1 MKVSRKPPPQDSG
14 PLRGRL
20 RPPDEAREAKSGEPR
35 RGSKSDVGRSA
46 PRARGAA
53 RRGREIALQM
63 LYQWEVGR
71 SDIDSVLQTYW
82 QLEAPGSAP
91 ADEAR
96 VFAEQLARGTAENL
110 AVSDPLIAGEAQ
122 HWRLSRLALLD
133 RLILRL
139 AVYEL
144 LHADTPSPVVINEAI
159 ELAKKFSTE
168 ASAKFINGVLDAIR
182 RRVEANEEAHK
193 Q

>member
-1 MKVSRKPPPQDSG
+1 M
-14 PLRGRL
+14 
-20 RPPDEAREAKSGEPR
+20 
-35 RGSKSDVGRSA
+35 
-46 PRARGAA
+46 
-53 RRGREIALQM
+53 ALQM

-71 SDIDSVLQTYW
+71 ADIDSVLQTYW
-82 QLEAPGSAP
+82 QLEPPGSAP

-96 VFAEQLARGTAENL
+96 VFAEQLARGTTGNL
-110 AVSDPLIAGEAQ
+110 AVSDPLIAEESE

-139 AVYEL
+139 AVCEL
-144 LHADTPSPVVINEAI
+144 LQTETPSPVVINEAI

-182 RRVEANEEAHK
+182 RRLERDAQPQK